1 MNIVIF
7 GSTGGIG
14 SKLVSELSKDNNLFL
29 GAQDSTKLENL
40 ITTTKSKTSNTVHG
54 SLLDASSFEN
64 VGNFM
69 KMANEQLGGIDAIIN
84 CVGSLILKP
93 AHLTSEDELLETI
106 KINLFSSFS
115 IIKYGIKYLRNKG
128 GSMIFFSSSA
138 ARVGLS
144 NHEAIASAKGAIES
158 LVISAASTYAKYNI
172 RLNSISPG
180 LVKTNLTNKITENQ
194 ISLDYSTKLHALG
207 RIGKPNNFIPIIKCL
222 LDVDS
227 DWITGQNFKVDG
239 GLSNLK

>member
-1 MNIVIF
+1 MNIIIF

-14 SKLVSELSKDNNLFL
+14 SEVALHLSKNNNLFL
-29 GAQDSTKLENL
+29 GARDSLKLNNLRTK
-40 ITTTKSKTSNTVHG
+40 IKRKTSNIIEGNLV
-54 SLLDASSFEN
+54 DASSFSS
-64 VGNFM
+64 VDDFM
-69 KMANEQLGGIDAIIN
+69 KLANKDLGTIDAIIN

-93 AHLTSEDELLETI
+93 AHLTSEDELLETL

-115 IIKYGIKYLRNKG
+115 IIKYGIKYLRNNG

-138 ARVGLS
+138 AKVGLS

-180 LVKTNLTNKITENQ
+180 LVKTNLTNKITENE
-194 ISLDYSTKLHALG
+194 ISLEYSRKLHALG